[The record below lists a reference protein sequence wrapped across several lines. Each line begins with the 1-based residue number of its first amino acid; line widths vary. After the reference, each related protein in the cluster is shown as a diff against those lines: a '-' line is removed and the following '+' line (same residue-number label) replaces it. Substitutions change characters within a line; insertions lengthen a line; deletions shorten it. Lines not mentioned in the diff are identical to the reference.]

1 MELIDF
7 VLGYMRFHKEWT
19 DGNAFK
25 QTTLYVSD
33 DVFTSMEGHKFKYF
47 LYEERIC
54 VGRILY
60 ALGIIPEGGSMHAV
74 RSCEKF
80 IEIKEDY
87 EIVLKEA
94 MALVDEYHIC
104 IDFNRKENSATV
116 ITIAK

>member
-33 DVFTSMEGHKFKYF
+33 DVFTSMEGHKFKYA
-47 LYEERIC
+47 LHEERIC
-54 VGRILY
+54 CGRVLY
-60 ALGIIPEGGSMHAV
+60 VLGVIPKGGSMHAV
-74 RSCEKF
+74 KSYEKF
-80 IEIKEDY
+80 AETKENY

-94 MALVDEYHIC
+94 MEYVEAYNIC
-104 IDFNRKENSATV
+104 IDFNRKKNTATV
-116 ITIAK
+116 IAIAK

>member
-33 DVFTSMEGHKFKYF
+33 DVFASMEGNKFKYF
-47 LYEERIC
+47 LYEERTC
-54 VGRILY
+54 YGRILY
-60 ALGIIPEGGSMHAV
+60 ALGIITKGGSMHAV

-80 IEIKEDY
+80 AETKEDY

-94 MALVDEYHIC
+94 MGLVDAYHIC
-104 IDFNRKENSATV
+104 IDFNRKENTTTV
-116 ITIAK
+116 IAIAR